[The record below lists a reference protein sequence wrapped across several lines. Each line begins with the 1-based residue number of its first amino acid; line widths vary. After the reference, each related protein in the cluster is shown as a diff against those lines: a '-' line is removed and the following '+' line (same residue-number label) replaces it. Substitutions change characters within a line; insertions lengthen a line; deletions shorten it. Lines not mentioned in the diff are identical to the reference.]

1 LGLKYEK
8 DFGDVIAKLAPGRV
22 LHGQWF
28 HFVDA
33 NGPGY
38 CQPDHIV
45 VLPDEVVIFECKL
58 TECEQGRSQL
68 RELYFP
74 VVERWAYRP
83 ARGIVVTRHLTK
95 ETELDLVTDDL
106 GLALQLRAGV
116 IATLHW
122 RERTPLVWPTHHKI
136 REAVPLTGRRALA

>member
-1 LGLKYEK
+1 
-8 DFGDVIAKLAPGRV
+8 LAPGSV

-28 HFVDA
+28 YFIDA
-33 NGPGY
+33 DGPGY

-45 VLPDEVVIFECKL
+45 ILPDEVVVFECKL

-68 RELYFP
+68 RRLYFP
-74 VVERWAYRP
+74 VVERCFGLP
-83 ARGIVVTRHLTK
+83 TRGIVVTRHLTK
-95 ETELDLVTDDL
+95 ETELALVTDDL
-106 GLALQLRAGV
+106 SIALQFKENA

-136 REAVPLTGRRALA
+136 RETPPLTPVRARA